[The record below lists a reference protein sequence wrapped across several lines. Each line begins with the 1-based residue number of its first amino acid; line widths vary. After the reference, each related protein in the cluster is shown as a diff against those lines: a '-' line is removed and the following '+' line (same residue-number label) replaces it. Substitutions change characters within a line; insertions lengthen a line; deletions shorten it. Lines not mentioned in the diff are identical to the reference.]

1 MGMPVV
7 VLRHPGP
14 VHNSRKPLPNRI
26 GIFARQVT
34 DMQFAQ
40 LVGQQSAAARLRGMC
55 GQNRLSH
62 ALLFLGSE
70 GTGGLPLALA
80 FSQYLVCEKAA
91 GRRNSA
97 KTPAAP
103 SLFGEEPEP
112 GSEKT
117 GELPPDSC
125 GKCPSCLK
133 AAALSHPDIHYSHP
147 VIPRKSGDKPVST
160 DYISE
165 WRAFV
170 AGNPYGND
178 YDWLQSIGA
187 DNRQGNI
194 TANECTEILRKLSL
208 KSFESGLKILVM
220 WMPEYLGN
228 EGNKLLKLIEE
239 PPDDTL
245 FVLVAEDESRILP
258 TILSR
263 TQLVRLSPIAP
274 DEMAAVLMESH
285 GTERDRAYAVAH
297 ASEGNFR
304 EALSMLRHNEED
316 LHAATREWFNAI
328 LRNGPVAQVK
338 WVDGMGKLGRER
350 QKHFLRYV
358 THLMRQ
364 CIRTGALGTPP
375 PAMPENEV
383 DFIVRFDR
391 LTDLARQEAIVAELE
406 RAAYQ
411 IERNAN
417 GRILFQALT
426 IKLSHIIRDNSLI
439 LIQ

>member
-1 MGMPVV
+1 MAEQG
-7 VLRHPGP
+7 
-14 VHNSRKPLPNRI
+14 
-26 GIFARQVT
+26 
-34 DMQFAQ
+34 
-40 LVGQQSAAARLRGMC
+40 RLG
-55 GQNRLSH
+55 H
-62 ALLFLGSE
+62 ALLLLGNE
-70 GTGGLPLALA
+70 GTGGLPLAMA
-80 FSQYLVCEKAA
+80 FAQYLVCDEVT
-91 GRRNSA
+91 GRNASG
-97 KTPAAP
+97 KTHSAP
-103 SLFGEEPEP
+103 SLFGEEPAPEP
-112 GSEKT
+112 ERAGPHPS
-117 GELPPDSC
+117 DSC
-125 GKCPSCLK
+125 GHCPSCVK
-133 AAALSHPDIHYSHP
+133 AAALSHPDIHFSYP
-147 VIPRKSGDKPVST
+147 VITRKPGDKPVST
-160 DYISE
+160 DYITE
-165 WRAFV
+165 WRTFA
-170 AGNPYGND
+170 ANNPYGND
-178 YDWLQSIGA
+178 YDWLQSLGA
-187 DNRQGNI
+187 ENKQGNI
-194 TANECTEILRKLSL
+194 TAGECGDILRKLSL